1 MAGRTIETS
10 PQFYA
15 RIGGALY
22 LIIIILGIFEEAF
35 VRDGLI
41 VSGNAA
47 ATAANIK
54 SMESL
59 WRLSI
64 AAEFFLLICA
74 ITLLAILFV
83 LLRPISRHLALLA
96 VFFNLVSIA
105 VEAAITLNLVAALF
119 PLGDAAYLKAFA
131 PEQLYAM
138 AMLAIRSQSYGFGV
152 ALIFFGCFCLIAGH
166 LIFRSGYL
174 PKTIGILMQI
184 AGLSYLTNSFA
195 LVLAPALANRLF
207 PAILIPAFVGE
218 ASPCLWLIVK
228 GVNVSKWQ
236 EQVSAG
242 RFSGA

>member
-1 MAGRTIETS
+1 MTYRTLETS
-10 PQFYA
+10 PQLYA

-22 LIIIILGIFEEAF
+22 LVIIVLGIFEEAF
-35 VRDGLI
+35 VRDRLI

-184 AGLSYLTNSFA
+184 AGLCYLTDSFA
-195 LVLAPALANRLF
+195 LLLAPKFASRIF

-218 ASPCLWLIVK
+218 TSFCLWLLIK
-228 GVNVSKWQ
+228 GVNQQRWK
-236 EQVSAG
+236 EQAG
-242 RFSGA
+242 AAGI